1 MEAAIVGASIGV
13 TLGIAIILLVRA
25 FVSSMPAALERE
37 ATATR
42 GQLKAEASQLEAE
55 RQRDAAL
62 VDLAREKKRADDAVT
77 ALATT
82 QKQLANSAAQLVT
95 KVSREVVTA
104 DAPQVLSI
112 VNDLLNTPIVAGEE
126 KR

>member
-1 MEAAIVGASIGV
+1 MEAAIVGASIGI

-42 GQLKAEASQLEAE
+42 GQLKAEANQIEAE
-55 RQRDAAL
+55 RQRDSAL
-62 VDLAREKKRADDAVT
+62 VDLAREKKRADDAVA

-82 QKQLANSAAQLVT
+82 QKQLANAAAQLVAN
-95 KVSREVVTA
+95 VSREVVTA

-112 VNDLLNTPIVAGEE
+112 VNDLLNTPIGE
-126 KR
+126 KDKS